1 MKRVF
6 IVVSVIVSIAA
17 GCKKEAEKPAVPA
30 VSAVAA
36 AEKAPEVYRPV
47 KDLTIADYIN
57 IEGSHSGYIM
67 KDGKKLYIARKDNA
81 AQLYLVYPDG
91 KITLQITDMPDP
103 VEGYVVSP
111 EETRLIFISAKGG
124 NEQYNFYLYEFATQK
139 TEPLLVDDKVRM
151 ENPEWLN
158 ENEILF
164 TSNEVNGKDFYI
176 YHFDIAAKK
185 KTLIVE
191 KPGYNILTDAKS
203 KDEFI
208 YYTMT
213 GNNITV
219 PYEYKNGRSVKIK
232 GAKKDRK
239 YVPVAYFQD
248 GILMKTNENEEMEY
262 LEIWKEVGRQPFFKD
277 KWEVDSVV
285 VDKKNRNSAAF
296 CTNED
301 GLSRCRY
308 YLDGK
313 TGDIPLENSVVGLTR
328 MSDGKVIYNMMDSD
342 KIMTPFVFDTK
353 EGKAL
358 FFGYRFDNGIDVSK
372 FVKPVLKKV
381 KSFDGVEIPYF
392 LYTPKDAKP
401 PYKTIVSFHGGPE
414 GQFRPYFAAIF
425 QYYISKGFAIV
436 APNVRGSTGYGQK
449 FMDMDNYKLRMN
461 SVRDGKAITDQ
472 LVKDGISAP
481 GKFIATGGSYG
492 GFMVVASMAKFP
504 EDYMCGIDTVGVVD
518 FVNFL
523 ENTKSYRRKLREVE
537 YGPLTDKA
545 FLKSISPVNMVDTI
559 RGELFVAHG
568 MNDPRVPVSD
578 ANILL
583 EKLEKAGKKTRKLI
597 FEDEGHGF
605 RKREN
610 RLTYNIQ
617 SAEFIEGCK

>member
-1 MKRVF
+1 MIRT
-6 IVVSVIVSIAA
+6 VILISIAVIMTA
-17 GCKKEAEKPAVPA
+17 GCKKTEEKQVHINKPATVP
-30 VSAVAA
+30 VVTVKQYKSA
-36 AEKAPEVYRPV
+36 ES
-47 KDLTIADYIN
+47 LTIADYIN
-57 IEGSHSGYIM
+57 IEGSNSGYIM
-67 KDGKKLYIARKDNA
+67 KDGKKLYIARKGNA

-91 KITLQITDMPDP
+91 KITLQLTDMPDP
-103 VEGYVVSP
+103 VEGYAVSP
-111 EETRLIFISAKGG
+111 DETKLIFISAKGG
-124 NEQYNFYLYEFATQK
+124 NEQYDFYLYEFATHN
-139 TEPLLVDDKVRM
+139 TMPLLVDDKVRC
-151 ENPEWLN
+151 ENPVWLN

-176 YHFDIAAKK
+176 YHFDITAKV

-213 GNNITV
+213 GNNITA
-219 PYEYKNGRSVKIK
+219 PYEYKNGRSAKIK
-232 GAKKDRK
+232 GAKKERK
-239 YVPVAYFQD
+239 YIPVAYFGD
-248 GILMKTNENEEMEY
+248 GILMKTNENAEMEY
-262 LEIWKEVGRQPFFKD
+262 LEIWKDGSKKPFFKD

-285 VDKKNRNSAAF
+285 VDLKSRNSAAF

-313 TGDIPLENSVVGLTR
+313 TGEIPLENSVVGLTG

-353 EGKAL
+353 EGKTS
-358 FFGYRFDNGIDVSK
+358 FFGYKFDNGIDVSK

-381 KSFDGVEIPYF
+381 ESFDGVEIPYF

-425 QYYISKGFAIV
+425 QYYISKGFAVV

-461 SVRDGKAITDQ
+461 SVRDGKAVTDQ
-472 LVKDGISAP
+472 LVKDGISAL

-492 GFMVVASMAKFP
+492 GFMVVASMAKFS
-504 EDYMCGIDTVGVVD
+504 EDYSCGIDTVGVVD

-545 FLKSISPVNMVDTI
+545 FLKSISPVNMVETI

-578 ANILL
+578 AYILL
-583 EKLEKAGKKTRKLI
+583 EKLEKAGKKTKKLI